1 MQARKSNPDASFV
14 YTLSFFIPV
23 TILILIYILRGVY
36 PFGNECFLRS
46 DMYHQYAPFL
56 AEFQNKLK
64 TGGNLTYSWN
74 IGMGVNF
81 SALYAYYLATPVNW
95 IFLILPQSILIEMM
109 SVILILK
116 VGLSGV
122 TFSYYICKRYN
133 TAHPMVAGISVFYA
147 LSAYVC
153 SYSWNVMW
161 LDCIWLLP
169 LILLGIERLV
179 KDGKGLLY
187 GITLALCILSNYYIA
202 IMVCM
207 FCVLYFILQMV
218 CCKEAWKKWFDRCV
232 RFAIFSLIA
241 GGIGAALILPAYHAL
256 TLTVSG
262 EFNFPEKLTRYFS
275 VLEMISRQLM
285 LVEPAIFSAHEPNI
299 YCGMLIFILVPL
311 YALNPN
317 VSLREKAGKFA
328 LIFFFY
334 ISFNL
339 NILNYIWHGF
349 HFPNSLPCRQSFI
362 FNFLL
367 LTMAYDGLRS
377 IRHFTGKELAQ
388 IVGVVTV
395 LFLVIEQTFTSD
407 DYPYYVVYVSL
418 LFVGLYAIALSLYR
432 NKRVPKLISLCAF
445 YGVIILEV
453 FINTEETSVNTT
465 GRTGYVSD
473 NAAITSVLTQA
484 EEANDSF
491 YRVEKLKRRTKN
503 DSAWHHYNG
512 VSIFSSTANAGFAD
526 FLAGLGCEES
536 TNSYSYYGSTPLTEA
551 MLSVKYVLSDELVK
565 DTDLRKL
572 FAEAGSEE
580 DAVYLYEN
588 QYTLPIGFLIP
599 EKLEKVWSVTANN
612 PFSVQNN
619 FADLA
624 ANVSPLFIPVDHKI
638 TGNTINIQPDTDA
651 HIYIYVTSDGEDFTA
666 VFTGADGSQFREPL
680 TLNGVNNLYIM
691 DLGFCPAGSSITF
704 TATGKDKINA
714 YVYSLKQ
721 NNFEALHEALSAR
734 SLQVTEFDDTYIRG
748 TITAEEDMRLF
759 TSILYEE
766 GWTVKI
772 DDSEVDVLAFKDALV
787 SVSVPAGT
795 HKIEF
800 SYCPKGL
807 KPGLLI
813 TFVSLGA
820 LVGII
825 VWTVKGKKKDDTEA
839 VTQET
844 DKHEKAD
851 AQEEVSNE
859 EIPLVTKSEQAG
871 SEADKT
877 RL

>member
-1 MQARKSNPDASFV
+1 MQVKKSNPDASFV
-14 YTLSFFIPV
+14 YALSFFIPV

-81 SALYAYYLATPVNW
+81 SALYAYYLATPINW

-133 TAHPMVAGISVFYA
+133 SAHPTVAGISVFYA

-169 LILLGIERLV
+169 LILLGIECLV

-187 GITLALCILSNYYIA
+187 CISLALCVLSNYYIA

-207 FCVLYFILQMV
+207 FCVLYFVLQMV
-218 CCKEAWKKWFDRCV
+218 CCKEAWKKWFDRCM
-232 RFAIFSLIA
+232 RFGIFSLLA
-241 GGIGAALILPAYHAL
+241 GGIGAALILPAYYAL
-256 TLTVSG
+256 SLTVSG

-285 LVEPAIFSAHEPNI
+285 MVEPAIFSAHEPNI

-317 VSLREKAGKFA
+317 ISLREKAGKFA

-367 LTMAYDGLRS
+367 LTMAYDGLRG
-377 IRHFTGKELAQ
+377 IRQFTGKEIAQ

-395 LFLVIEQTFTSD
+395 LFLVIEQTFASD
-407 DYPYYVVYVSL
+407 DYPYYVVYISL
-418 LFVGLYAIALSLYR
+418 LFVGLYAIALCLYR
-432 NKRVPKLISLCAF
+432 NKRIPKLISLCVF
-445 YGVIILEV
+445 YGVIILEA

-473 NAAITSVLTQA
+473 NAAISSLLEQA
-484 EEANDSF
+484 EDANEEGSF
-491 YRVEKLKRRTKN
+491 YRIEKLQRRTKN

-551 MLSVKYVLSDELVK
+551 MLSVKYVLSNELVK
-565 DTDLRKL
+565 DTDTRKL
-572 FAEAGSEE
+572 FAEAGEE
-580 DAVYLYEN
+580 KDKVYLYEN

-599 EKLEKVWSVTANN
+599 EKLEETWSVTAKN

-638 TGNTINIQPDTDA
+638 TGNAINIHPETDA
-651 HIYIYVTSDGEDFTA
+651 HIYVYVTSDGEDFTA
-666 VFTGADGSQFREPL
+666 VYTSADGSELREPL
-680 TLNGVNNLYIM
+680 TLNSVNNLYIM

-704 TATGKDKINA
+704 TATGKDKVNA

-721 NNFEALHEALSAR
+721 SNFEALYDTLSAR
-734 SLQVTEFDDTYIRG
+734 ALQVTEFKDTYIKG

-759 TSILYEE
+759 TSILYEK

-772 DDSEVDVLAFKDALV
+772 DGEEVSVTAFKDALV
-787 SVSVPAGT
+787 SVSVPKGT
-795 HKIEF
+795 HEIEF
-800 SYCPKGL
+800 SYCPEGL

-813 TFVSLGA
+813 TCICLGA
-820 LVGII
+820 LIGII
-825 VWTVKGKKKDDTEA
+825 VWTVKGKKRDSSEHIEVLSDE
-839 VTQET
+839 ET
-844 DKHEKAD
+844 
-851 AQEEVSNE
+851 
-859 EIPLVTKSEQAG
+859 PLVTKAEQTG
-871 SEADKT
+871 PEADKT
-877 RL
+877 NP